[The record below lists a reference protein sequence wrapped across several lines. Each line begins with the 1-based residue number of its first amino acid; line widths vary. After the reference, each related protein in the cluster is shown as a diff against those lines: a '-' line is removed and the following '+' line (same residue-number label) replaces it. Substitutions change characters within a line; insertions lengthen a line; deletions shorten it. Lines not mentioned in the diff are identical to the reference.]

1 MKLNF
6 TILILFCSFPY
17 WLHSQI
23 VRQET
28 DKKDKNKTI
37 VYKVEGSSD
46 LDILNQLD
54 ADVEIGEEIQIA
66 WEKPKQKTVNPPVK
80 QQDKKQSPP
89 KPIESPKEKVV
100 KPTSPPAVQPSVNI
114 TKSPKVVAMSSKKRR
129 KKKAF
134 NAFTKSPKKQRRKK
148 QNRKKCYTF

>member
-1 MKLNF
+1 MKPNLV
-6 TILILFCSFPY
+6 LLVLLCSLPY
-17 WLHSQI
+17 WSHSQI

-46 LDILNQLD
+46 LDILNQID
-54 ADVEIGEEIQIA
+54 ADVEIGQEIQIA
-66 WEKPKQKTVNPPVK
+66 WEKPKQKTVNPPTI
-80 QQDKKQSPP
+80 QQEKKQSLP
-89 KPIESPKEKVV
+89 KPIDRPQEKVI
-100 KPTSPPAVQPSVNI
+100 KRPSPPSVQPSSSV

-134 NAFTKSPKKQRRKK
+134 KAFTKKTKKQRRKK